1 MATEVSASFQD
12 TTGGPINAYY
22 AAQNQRMSMMEKA
35 QTLKQQEMASRIM
48 QAEQQ
53 EWEVQAPIRQKKAE
67 LSIAETGAKLYA
79 ANAAIEEENKLV
91 QELPSIMELFKN
103 ATVIERNEDGE
114 LDYEKSTA
122 KWSQVLSEVSKYG
135 NSDRGKQLFT
145 AAKVGLQEARMSH
158 ADQLSYKI
166 AELKSKNTKN
176 KAQVVVNEE
185 GKTVLEY
192 TDPQTG
198 EVREGDV
205 PKSYRSAEEEARAA
219 GMIKQ
224 AESDVK
230 VSSEFLEALSSQ
242 AEAARLTRSQVKS
255 LRDAYKAGAKGGT
268 LQSYNTAI
276 RGFASDVLGI
286 TDPKLSAQRV
296 RDMVINQAT
305 LGMRQVLMKGTGA
318 VSNIEGQWIQQAY
331 DLSSMDDKTALIMLE
346 VMDKVAERSIILQ
359 QKRRDYERQGITGI
373 ALTRKL
379 EEDRDSIPIGIE
391 DLAGKLTG
399 GSTDPASGK
408 MSADDIFNSVMK
420 KRK

>member
-35 QTLKQQEMASRIM
+35 QTLKQQEVASRIM
-48 QAEQQ
+48 QAKQQ
-53 EWEVQAPIRQKKAE
+53 EWEVQAPIRQKQAE

-79 ANAAIEEENKLV
+79 ANAAIEEEKKLV
-91 QELPSIMELFKN
+91 QELPSIMELFRN
-103 ATVIERNEDGE
+103 ATTIERNEEGE
-114 LDYEKSTA
+114 LDYEKSTE

-166 AELKSKNTKN
+166 AELKSKSTKN

-205 PKSYRSAEEEARAA
+205 PRSYRSAEEEAKAA
-219 GMIKQ
+219 GMVEQ
-224 AESDVK
+224 AKTEAKDATD
-230 VSSEFLEALSSQ
+230 FLSALSTQ

-296 RDMVINQAT
+296 RNMVLSQVT
-305 LGMRQVLMKGTGA
+305 LGIRQQVMKGTGA
-318 VSNIEGQWIQQAY
+318 VSDLESKMIQQAY
-331 DLSSMDDKTALIMLE
+331 DLAAVDDKTASVMLDIL
-346 VMDKVAERSIILQ
+346 DKVSERTITLQ
-359 QKRRDYERQGITGI
+359 QKRRDYERQGITGM
-373 ALTRKL
+373 ALKRKL
-379 EEDRDSIPIGIE
+379 EEDRDEIPIGVE

-399 GSTDPASGK
+399 GSADPASGK